1 MNKQAQKVTGFTA
14 YLFHNTDRADAIGVL
29 ARLAAADPN
38 WPAKGRKNGVILAY
52 VAKKHG
58 PAMLGTVLRAWSEYQ
73 EGLQHGRD

>member
-38 WPAKGRKNGVILAY
+38 WPTRGRKNGVVLAY

-58 PAMLGTVLRAWSEYQ
+58 PAMLGTVLQAWSEYQ
-73 EGLQHGRD
+73 ERLRHGEH